1 MAAPASSI
9 AVGDGVSASRLP
21 DSFALRLRL
30 RPDEVLAALE
40 QDRDVDVLAGMPE
53 PDAEMARF
61 IALVREGGFVLRR
74 SPSTLRAD
82 DGDDAGQRIE
92 LLASVSEAEHGS
104 LLEARFR
111 FQPLRGGYWA
121 LGSFAFALAI
131 GTPQALVVTALLFLL
146 VHVPSDLDTRRLEL
160 VAKLS
165 DTLGPHLLAEDRPV
179 PYR

>member
-1 MAAPASSI
+1 MKP
-9 AVGDGVSASRLP
+9 SRVP
-21 DSFALRLRL
+21 ESFALRLRL
-30 RPDEVLAALE
+30 SPDEVLAAL
-40 QDRDVDVLAGMPE
+40 QKDRDVDVLAGMPA
-53 PDAEMARF
+53 PDAEIARF

-74 SPSTLRAD
+74 SPSASRAD
-82 DGDDAGQRIE
+82 EPDDAGQRIE
-92 LLASVSEAEHGS
+92 LLATVSEAAHGS

-146 VHVPSDLDTRRLEL
+146 VNVPSDIDARRLEL

-165 DTLGPHLLAEDRPV
+165 DTLGPHLVDDDRPV

>member
-1 MAAPASSI
+1 MS
-9 AVGDGVSASRLP
+9 VP
-21 DSFALRLRL
+21 DSFELRLKL
-30 RPDEVLAALE
+30 QPDEVLAALE
-40 QDRDVDVLAGMPE
+40 KDRDVDVLDGVPDPE
-53 PDAEMARF
+53 DDVARF

-74 SPSTLRAD
+74 SATLSD
-82 DGDDAGQRIE
+82 DGEGNQRIE
-92 LLASVSEAEHGS
+92 LFANVLEAEHGS
-104 LLEARFR
+104 VLEARFR

-146 VHVPSDLDTRRLEL
+146 VHVPSDVDARRLEL

-165 DTLGPHLLAEDRPV
+165 DTLGPHLVEDERPV